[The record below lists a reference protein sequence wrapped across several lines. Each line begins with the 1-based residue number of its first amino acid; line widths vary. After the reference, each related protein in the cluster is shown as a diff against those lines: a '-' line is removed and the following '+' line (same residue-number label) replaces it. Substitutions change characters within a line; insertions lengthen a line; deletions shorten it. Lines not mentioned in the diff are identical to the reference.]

1 MNVVHEFI
9 PHARQK
15 DIKAE
20 ALVDS
25 AMGIIAKEGLEG
37 LTLARVAKEHGLVT
51 TAVYRYFASKDA
63 LLSALHRRAIHTVHQ
78 QFRSDLQRWDERS
91 KRMSDDTRAL
101 AKIIATARFYVSL
114 PETMPDA
121 FRLFALMLADPR
133 PLVDDESAIASIPVV
148 AGFIGDASALFVE
161 AERVKAI
168 EPGMQFARTAM
179 FWATLHGL
187 TQLAKLRRLAPE
199 APTPLSVADQATLT
213 LLRGMGATDVG
224 IRRAIRAVDK
234 LTEASASRATAST

>member
-20 ALVDS
+20 ALVDT
-25 AMGIIAKEGLEG
+25 AMAIIAKEGLEG
-37 LTLARVAKEHGLVT
+37 LTLARVAKELGLVT
-51 TAVYRYFASKDA
+51 TAIYRYFASKDA
-63 LLSALHRRAIHTVHQ
+63 LLAALHRRAIHTVHER
-78 QFRSDLQRWDERS
+78 FRSELQRWDERS

-101 AKIIATARFYVSL
+101 AKIVATARFYVSL
-114 PETMPDA
+114 PEKMPEA

-148 AGFIGDASALFVE
+148 AGFIGDASSLFVE

-168 EPGMQFARTAM
+168 EPGMQLARTAM

-199 APTPLSVADQATLT
+199 SPTPLAVADQATLT

-234 LTEASASRATAST
+234 LTEASA